1 MFTIGDLVRFKKSN
15 IQRDRLNPNK
25 KFGVIVSI
33 KKDAVKSLWGKKEDV
48 VVVRWL
54 PWDKDENV
62 MSFYLEHMEK
72 ECENKK

>member
-1 MFTIGDLVRFKKSN
+1 MFTVGDLVRFKKSN

-48 VVVRWL
+48 VVVRWF